1 MFLPQKP
8 YMSLGTLL
16 EQIVYPRSSNEF
28 SHKEI
33 LDALNRLSI
42 GYLATDHGLNTTK
55 DWGRVLSVGE
65 QQRIAFTRVILNLPK
80 LVILDE
86 ATSALDI
93 NNENMA
99 YKLLDEL
106 SIQYISVGHREN
118 LLNFHQTILNIED
131 NDNYNLT

>member
-1 MFLPQKP
+1 
-8 YMSLGTLL
+8 MSLGTLL

-33 LDALNRLSI
+33 LDALNQLSI

-99 YKLLDEL
+99 YKLLDDL